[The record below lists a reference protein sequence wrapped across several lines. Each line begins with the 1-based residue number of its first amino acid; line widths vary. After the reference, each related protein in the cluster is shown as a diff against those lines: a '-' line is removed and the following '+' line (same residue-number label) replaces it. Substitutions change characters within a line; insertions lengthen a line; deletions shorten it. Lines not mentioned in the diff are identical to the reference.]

1 MEPSWDGKSS
11 QDKPRQAKTREE
23 KGSEGKARETKRKGR
38 DCKGKVWK
46 SEAGVIRN
54 TRMLDV
60 NFGGVSLNSIQ
71 DNSNQIFEESLDF
84 LMV

>member
-11 QDKPRQAKTREE
+11 QDNPRQAKTREE

-71 DNSNQIFEESLDF
+71 DNSNQIFEESLDL

>member
-1 MEPSWDGKSS
+1 MEPSWHQFG
-11 QDKPRQAKTREE
+11 
-23 KGSEGKARETKRKGR
+23 
-38 DCKGKVWK
+38 KGKVWK